1 MKRENLI
8 IYGPLVVIVIIGF
21 LVALHYVKPA
31 PPRQIAIAA
40 GEKGGAYYAFAE
52 RYRRLLAR
60 EGMEL
65 VVLETHGAVENLQ
78 LLRGGK
84 VDVAFLQGGVGIQG
98 GETTGLEG
106 LGSLY
111 FEPLWLFRREG
122 LELPGRLPAL
132 RGLEVSLGPDG
143 SGTQA
148 LVRKLLQDNGFPLD
162 APGLLALSST
172 ESAKRLEA
180 GTLDAAFF
188 VSSPQGEIVRNLLH
202 SEKAKPVNFE
212 RAEAYARRYSFLTSL
227 LLPEG
232 SEDLASNLPDRDLH
246 LLAVTASLVVR
257 EELHPAV
264 IGLLMQVLEEVH
276 GKGGWFEKPGEF
288 PTPDY
293 LSFPLNP
300 QAARYYKNGPPFLQR
315 YLPFWAASF
324 LDRMKIMILPLLGLM
339 LPMFKIV
346 PPLYRWR
353 MRARIYRWYE
363 QLEAVDTRA
372 ANDPEAD
379 LPKLL
384 KQLDAMEQEVRDI
397 KVPLSFSDQ
406 LYHLRLHIDFVSRRV
421 ERLMAGQEAVGR

>member
-1 MKRENLI
+1 MHLR
-8 IYGPLVVIVIIGF
+8 
-21 LVALHYVKPA
+21 
-31 PPRQIAIAA
+31 
-40 GEKGGAYYAFAE
+40 
-52 RYRRLLAR
+52 
-60 EGMEL
+60 
-65 VVLETHGAVENLQ
+65 VES
-78 LLRGGK
+78 K
-84 VDVAFLQGGVGIQG
+84 
-98 GETTGLEG
+98 
-106 LGSLY
+106 
-111 FEPLWLFRREG
+111 
-122 LELPGRLPAL
+122 
-132 RGLEVSLGPDG
+132 
-143 SGTQA
+143 
-148 LVRKLLQDNGFPLD
+148 
-162 APGLLALSST
+162 
-172 ESAKRLEA
+172 LEA

-202 SEKAKPVNFE
+202 SGKTEPVNFE

-246 LLAVTASLVVR
+246 LLAVTASLVNR

-276 GKGGWFEKPGEF
+276 GKGGWFEAPGEF

-293 LSFPLNP
+293 LSFSLSP

-353 MRARIYRWYE
+353 MRSRIYRWYE

-372 ANDPEAD
+372 ANARGERSRGRSPETAEAAGRDGAGGAGYQGAALLLRPALSPAAAHRFRQPQGGTAD
-379 LPKLL
+379 
-384 KQLDAMEQEVRDI
+384 
-397 KVPLSFSDQ
+397 
-406 LYHLRLHIDFVSRRV
+406 
-421 ERLMAGQEAVGR
+421 GG

>member
-1 MKRENLI
+1 MHLR
-8 IYGPLVVIVIIGF
+8 
-21 LVALHYVKPA
+21 
-31 PPRQIAIAA
+31 
-40 GEKGGAYYAFAE
+40 
-52 RYRRLLAR
+52 
-60 EGMEL
+60 
-65 VVLETHGAVENLQ
+65 VES
-78 LLRGGK
+78 K
-84 VDVAFLQGGVGIQG
+84 
-98 GETTGLEG
+98 
-106 LGSLY
+106 
-111 FEPLWLFRREG
+111 
-122 LELPGRLPAL
+122 
-132 RGLEVSLGPDG
+132 
-143 SGTQA
+143 
-148 LVRKLLQDNGFPLD
+148 
-162 APGLLALSST
+162 
-172 ESAKRLEA
+172 LEA

-202 SEKAKPVNFE
+202 SGKTEPVNFE

-246 LLAVTASLVVR
+246 LLAVTASLVNR

-276 GKGGWFEKPGEF
+276 GKGGWFEEPGEF

-293 LSFPLNP
+293 LSFPLSP

-353 MRARIYRWYE
+353 MRSRIYRWYE

-421 ERLMAGQEAVGR
+421 KQLMAASR